1 MRAAVTA
8 RLGKCGW
15 LPLVVGYA
23 VALLLCPPG
32 RDFAIL
38 DDWIYLRSVADLF
51 AGGGLHPADY
61 AQVTLVTHTLWGA
74 TWAAVCGYSFT
85 ALTYANLAA
94 ALVASLACYALLR
107 QLAVSPR
114 RSLLGAALLSLN
126 PLFVLHAYSY
136 MTDITYLACLLL
148 ATLLYLKGTQRAS
161 VLLLLLASLCAALA
175 FLSRQFGLALPLVV
189 AAVTLSQPHL
199 QAVGGSIGKWRRLVA
214 VLALPGL
221 AAAGYLLWRSGFGPS
236 WSSSYQQ
243 LAIHELVSDP
253 LRALVDRALY
263 VGGSL
268 PLLGLSVPLWGWPRR
283 RWLLLLTLPVVAAA
297 VYFAPKP
304 LPLVVY
310 PEADSLSPFGL
321 EATPLWW
328 LGLPLAALLCANLL
342 ERGGEFAAHL
352 LAAARWH
359 RSPSLPASLPLTATA
374 ALTFAGTVLVS
385 RPFFSRYYLV
395 LLPALIYLAVA
406 ERGKLV
412 GRERQAGAVAGWQW
426 GLLAAL
432 AVVSFALHT
441 DSYAYNATRWRAGR
455 DLLAHGVAIEQVDN
469 GYAWAGYYLYEAAV
483 QRLGSSSVAVA
494 GIFAPSKLIDPL
506 YIVGAARAGGP
517 ALPLRP
523 PVTSYRVVARYHW
536 FSLLAPGWQEVV
548 VWQRQ

>member
-1 MRAAVTA
+1 MIA
-8 RLGKCGW
+8 RLGQRSW
-15 LPLVVGYA
+15 LLLLVGYA
-23 VALLLCPPG
+23 VALLLYSPG
-32 RDFAIL
+32 RNFAIL
-38 DDWIYLRSVADLF
+38 DDWIYLRSVADLL

-61 AQVTLVTHTLWGA
+61 AQVTLVSHTLWGA
-74 TWAAVCGYSFT
+74 AWTTVCGYSFT
-85 ALTYANLAA
+85 ALTCANLAA
-94 ALVASLACYALLR
+94 ALVASLTCYALLR
-107 QLAVSPR
+107 QLAVSPT

-126 PLFVLHAYSY
+126 PLFVLQAYSY
-136 MTDITYLACLLL
+136 MTDLTYLACLLL

-161 VLLLLLASLCAALA
+161 LLLLLLASLWAALA
-175 FLSRQFGLALPLVV
+175 FLTRQFGLALPLVV
-189 AAVTLSQPHL
+189 AAVSLSQPRL
-199 QAVGGSIGKWRRLVA
+199 PAEGNRAVRGWRLAA
-214 VLALPGL
+214 VLTLPGL

-243 LAIHELVSDP
+243 LAIRELVSDP
-253 LRALVDRALY
+253 LRVLADRAVY

-283 RWLLLLTLPVVAAA
+283 RWLLLLTSPVVAAA

-342 ERGGEFAAHL
+342 ECGGEFAAQL
-352 LAAARWH
+352 LAAARQH
-359 RSPSLPASLPLTATA
+359 RLPSLPASLPLTATA

-385 RPFFSRYYLV
+385 RPFFSRYYLA

-406 ERGKLV
+406 ERGKQDSS
-412 GRERQAGAVAGWQW
+412 ERRAGAVAGWQW

-432 AVVSFALHT
+432 AVVSFALHA
-441 DSYAYNATRWRAGR
+441 DSYAYNAARWQAGR
-455 DLLAHGVAIEQVDN
+455 DLLASGVAIEQQDN

-506 YIVGAARAGGP
+506 YVVGAAAAGGGP

-523 PVTSYRVVARYHW
+523 PVASYRVVARYRW
-536 FSLLAPGWQEVV
+536 FSLLAPGWQEVE
-548 VWQRQ
+548 VWQRH